1 MPAKGRAHLDDV
13 IAGRN
18 PVREALR
25 AGRPVNKI
33 LMARD
38 YYSGPLL
45 EIFALA
51 REKSIP
57 VQKVEKHSLNRFVPE
72 TAHQGVIALVSP
84 KAYAAVEDI
93 LAAVRPGEDP
103 FLILLDEISDPRNLG
118 AILRTADAAG
128 VHGVIIPRRRSAP
141 LTPVVAK
148 SSAGAIEYVPV
159 ARVANIA
166 QTIETLKKN
175 GVWLVGADA
184 DGQEV
189 FWDARLD
196 GPLAL
201 VIGGEDKGLG
211 RLVKERCDIL
221 VRMPMYGRVNSLNAS
236 VAAALLV
243 YEVVRQRRKAIN
255 HEGVPHS

>member
-1 MPAKGRAHLDDV
+1 MDDV

-25 AGRPVNKI
+25 AERPVNKI
-33 LMARD
+33 LIVKD
-38 YYSGPLL
+38 SHSGPLR

-57 VQKVEKHSLNRFVPE
+57 VQKAEKHILNKFAGEAV
-72 TAHQGVIALVSP
+72 HQGVIALVAP
-84 KAYAAVEDI
+84 KAYVAVED
-93 LAAVRPGEDP
+93 LLESVQPGEDP

-141 LTPVVAK
+141 LTPTVAK

-166 QTIETLKKN
+166 QTVDTLKEK
-175 GVWLVGADA
+175 GIWLIGADA
-184 DGQEV
+184 AGQEL

-221 VRMPMYGRVNSLNAS
+221 VRLPMSGRVNSLNAS
-236 VAAALLV
+236 VAAALLAF
-243 YEVVRQRRKAIN
+243 EVVRQRRKALN
-255 HEGVPHS
+255 HEGVSRY

>member
-1 MPAKGRAHLDDV
+1 MDDV
-13 IAGRN
+13 IVGRN

-25 AGRPVNKI
+25 AGRPINKI
-33 LMARD
+33 MVIRDSHSAPLQEIFSMAR
-38 YYSGPLL
+38 G
-45 EIFALA
+45 
-51 REKSIP
+51 KNIP
-57 VQKVEKHSLNRFVPE
+57 VQRVERNCLNRYVAE
-72 TAHQGVIALVSP
+72 TVHQGVIALVSP
-84 KAYAAVEDI
+84 KAYVAVEDI
-93 LAAVRPGEDP
+93 FESMPSNEEPL
-103 FLILLDEISDPRNLG
+103 LILLDEISDPHNLG

-141 LTPVVAK
+141 LTPTVAK

-166 QTIETLKKN
+166 QTIETLKKK
-175 GVWLVGADA
+175 GVWLVGADVNA
-184 DGQEV
+184 QV
-189 FWDARLD
+189 LLWDVQLD

-221 VRMPMYGRVNSLNAS
+221 VRLPMSGQVNSLNAS
-236 VAAALLV
+236 VAAALLI

-255 HEGVPHS
+255 HEGVSNN